1 MGGKLVY
8 ILDAEG
14 IFDQMDANS
23 RVGKRYRSY
32 DVYNVTSTCSGSSMA
47 QVQLPGSRESARIKL
62 AYSFALSFTPTPSLS
77 LKTATPR
84 NSQVSIHVAYRMNVK
99 KILACFTQLF

>member
-14 IFDQMDANS
+14 IFDQMDI
-23 RVGKRYRSY
+23 
-32 DVYNVTSTCSGSSMA
+32 TSTCSGSSMA

-62 AYSFALSFTPTPSLS
+62 AYSFALSFHTNTFTLFQYGNTWELSSFYSCCISNECQENISL
-77 LKTATPR
+77 LYLTILIGQFPPIGT
-84 NSQVSIHVAYRMNVK
+84 VS
-99 KILACFTQLF
+99 